1 MKTLKDIAQLLEGEQ
16 GKVFIMDAEGEIR
29 LVLMGMQEYQSIKG
43 QVMAQPQAPQPE
55 QQVDPEAVNRRI
67 LEAQLAEQT
76 RGADPSVWAEEAVA
90 TKGSP
95 FTAPP
100 REKGDPFG
108 GARRNPHPAGPAPS
122 VSSEPKH
129 DLREEVIDPSFNF
142 DSEDI

>member
-16 GKVFIMDAEGEIR
+16 GKIFIMDAEGEIR
-29 LVLMGMQEYQSIKG
+29 LVLMGMQEYQSVKG
-43 QVMAQPQAPQPE
+43 QVLV
-55 QQVDPEAVNRRI
+55 QQRFQSERHVDPEAVNRHI
-67 LEAQLAEQT
+67 LEAQLADQSK
-76 RGADPSVWAEEAVA
+76 GADPSVWAEEVVT

-108 GARRNPHPAGPAPS
+108 GVRRNPHPAGPAPS
-122 VSSEPKH
+122 VSSEPKY

-142 DSEDI
+142 DSEEI